1 MSLRQRIIEDMKSAM
16 KARES
21 ARLSAI
27 RLLMAAMKQKEVD
40 ERTELN
46 DTDVATVIAKML
58 KQRRESVKQYEA
70 AQRTD
75 LVAKEQAEIDVLLA
89 YLPQEIS
96 SEEIGRMVTQ
106 AIHDTSA
113 VGMQDMGKV
122 MVLLKS
128 RLAASVNMGQ
138 VSACIKE
145 KLTR

>member
-16 KARES
+16 KAREG

-58 KQRRESVKQYEA
+58 KQCRESVRQYEA

-122 MVLLKS
+122 MALLKS
-128 RLAASVNMGQ
+128 RLAAPVNMGQ
-138 VSACIKE
+138 VSACIKA